1 MSYARVAGVNPSSVV
16 ADDDVIAVSD
26 NSLPTRPP
34 SVSFQPKY
42 FLPACDVFDALQ
54 NADACDVFDVLQNA
68 DLQSTDTAWVR

>member
-1 MSYARVAGVNPSSVV
+1 MSYARVAGENPSSVV

-54 NADACDVFDVLQNA
+54 NAD
-68 DLQSTDTAWVR
+68 LQSTDTAWVR